1 MSDRDRE
8 LLIEAAAT
16 AFRERDPSGRIL
28 DSPAWADLPGDARA
42 ELFEWQREARTLE
55 RLASEDG
62 LSSTARLV
70 ARRARDLRQL
80 GAGED

>member
-1 MSDRDRE
+1 MNDRDRE
-8 LLIEAAAT
+8 ILIEAAAT

-28 DSPAWADLPGDARA
+28 FSPAWADLPGDARE
-42 ELFEWQREARTLE
+42 ELFERQREARTIE

-70 ARRARDLRQL
+70 ATRVADLRQL
-80 GAGED
+80 GAGQE

>member
-8 LLIEAAAT
+8 ILIEAASS

-28 DSPAWADLPGDARA
+28 FSPAWADLPGEARE
-42 ELFEWQREARTLE
+42 ELFERQREARTIE

-70 ARRARDLRQL
+70 ARRATELRQL
-80 GAGED
+80 GAEQA